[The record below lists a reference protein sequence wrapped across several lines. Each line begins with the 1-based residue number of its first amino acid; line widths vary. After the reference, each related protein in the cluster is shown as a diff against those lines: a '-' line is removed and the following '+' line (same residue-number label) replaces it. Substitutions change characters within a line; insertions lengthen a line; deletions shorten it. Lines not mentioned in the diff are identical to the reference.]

1 MGRRRSELDKAK
13 AMIGDGLSTVAG
25 DVTNSVDLDK
35 LFATVLDKE
44 GGLDI
49 LVANSA
55 RCGRCQAAWSRLG
68 SVSAG
73 RLMPTMGFGDAVF
86 GRVRNRLGWAR

>member
-1 MGRRRSELDKAK
+1 
-13 AMIGDGLSTVAG
+13 MIGDGLSTVAG
-25 DVTNSVDLDK
+25 DVTNNVDLDK

-55 RCGRCQAAWSRLG
+55 RVEAEMPARSPRRTSMPPSTSTPAQRCSRCKG
-68 SVSAG
+68 HC
-73 RLMPTMGFGDAVF
+73 R
-86 GRVRNRLGWAR
+86 